1 MGVHVELGNFG
12 RSTTGTNAPS
22 FDGTQACK
30 GLSTES
36 FFYDNPEEALKRK
49 AALKP
54 ICDTCRFNTPCLEW
68 ALKNREH
75 GIWAGTTD
83 FDRRR
88 IKRKIKH

>member
-1 MGVHVELGNFG
+1 VELGDSG
-12 RSTTGTNAPS
+12 KKISGTSAPS

-30 GLSTES
+30 GLSTEL
-36 FFYDNPEEALKRK
+36 FFYDSPEDGFKRQQ
-49 AALKP
+49 ALKP

-68 ALKNREH
+68 ALDNREH

-88 IKRKIKH
+88 IKRKIRH